1 MGEEFLVGGHLD
13 KEPLE
18 GEFALN
24 ELGDSLYLVMT
35 DSDFSRIF
43 QKQNQYTEYP
53 YPILTEIGINIEGSD
68 ETKLACGRKLDEIL
82 QSYKDSCQ
90 ISEGGYYIT
99 KSQLQA
105 KSGFYELNGGL
116 LFLGVLLGGAFLM
129 GTALIIYYKQISE
142 GYEDRNRFEIMR
154 KVGMSRR
161 EVKSSINRQILMVFF
176 LPLLMA
182 VLHISMAFPLIQ
194 TLLQALGMP
203 PDMLFLICTG
213 ERCLFLRWYME

>member
-1 MGEEFLVGGHLD
+1 MLSEEQQIQLTAEVQATLPADYQSSVSLQFEEEDTVMG
-13 KEPLE
+13 
-18 GEFALN
+18 
-24 ELGDSLYLVMT
+24 LY
-35 DSDFSRIF
+35 
-43 QKQNQYTEYP
+43 
-53 YPILTEIGINIEGSD
+53 
-68 ETKLACGRKLDEIL
+68 
-82 QSYKDSCQ
+82 
-90 ISEGGYYIT
+90 
-99 KSQLQA
+99 
-105 KSGFYELNGGL
+105 GGL
-116 LFLGVLLGGAFLM
+116 FFIGVFLSILFLIA
-129 GTALIIYYKQISE
+129 TILIIYYKQISE

-213 ERCLFLRWYME
+213 GTVLVFALVYGMIYIFTARSYYRILEKAE